1 MVRLMA
7 VGVVLGAASAMAAA
21 QAPMQ
26 AAVSAEVRVEPA
38 HLAGPRELAAQ
49 TAQSAIRDYL
59 ESWKS
64 MHDAFAQ
71 NNPALLNAD
80 FVGTAK
86 DKLTDTLHEQAAAG
100 MHTLYTDR
108 SHDLQIVFYSPEGLS
123 IEMTDD
129 VEYDVQVFDHDQS
142 MSMQHVRARY
152 LVVLTPDQVRWRVRV
167 MQTQ

>member
-1 MVRLMA
+1 MMRLVA
-7 VGVVLGAASAMAAA
+7 VGVVLGTVSAIAAA
-21 QAPMQ
+21 QTPMQ
-26 AAVSAEVRVEPA
+26 AAVRVEPA
-38 HLAGPRELAAQ
+38 HLTGPRELAGQ
-49 TAQSAIRDYL
+49 TAQSAIRDYID
-59 ESWKS
+59 SWKT
-64 MHDAFAQ
+64 MHAAFAE
-71 NNPALLNAD
+71 NNPVLLNAD

-123 IEMTDD
+123 IEMTDN

-142 MSMQHVRARY
+142 VSTQRIHAHY
-152 LVVLTPDQVRWRVRV
+152 LVMLTPDQVRWRVRV

>member
-1 MVRLMA
+1 MIRLVAIGA
-7 VGVVLGAASAMAAA
+7 VFAAVSAMAAA

-26 AAVSAEVRVEPA
+26 AEVRVEPA
-38 HLAGPRELAAQ
+38 HLTGPRELAGQ

-59 ESWKS
+59 QSWKT
-64 MHDAFAQ
+64 MRAAFA
-71 NNPALLNAD
+71 NNNSALLNAD

-123 IEMTDD
+123 IEMTDN

-142 MSMQHVRARY
+142 VSTQHVHAHY